1 MKSMLQVPAAPLAV
15 AAPPAVEWIPGG
27 ILVPSSPRPLGPQG
41 STRGHRITVVVVFS
55 SIVHRIVTRIVRR
68 NSHNNNNSSNNSSNN
83 NSSSSSSNSSSNS
96 SSSSSNNSNR
106 INDTS
111 RISRTRAEASVRAT
125 VSPRR
130 RPLRARRRASVTW
143 IR

>member
-1 MKSMLQVPAAPLAV
+1 MLQVPAAPLAV

-83 NSSSSSSNSSSNS
+83 NSSNSSSNS